1 MIRVG
6 PGTPPPVEEPMPPEA
21 PPQEP
26 MAEEPPAKTLY
37 SADKAQ
43 IMEAMNLIHQ
53 ALMLLLEVC
62 PPDEYEDEGMP
73 MEENMPMEEEEP
85 VGPPEA

>member
-1 MIRVG
+1 M
-6 PGTPPPVEEPMPPEA
+6 PPVEEPPMEEQV
-21 PPQEP
+21 QEL
-26 MAEEPPAKTLY
+26 PAQSLY

-62 PPDEYEDEGMP
+62 PPEEYDEGG
-73 MEENMPMEEEEP
+73 EEMPMEEEVPMEED
-85 VGPPEA
+85 GPPEA